1 MTGGGIAQL
10 ARVLGSYPIGRW
22 FESCCRYH
30 SWPVGQEV
38 KTPPFHGGIM
48 GSIPVRVTKSYA
60 RKQRKC
66 VVSEFLF
73 FPKIHSTTY
82 LPLILK
88 ITAFDYL
95 LAVFYVP
102 RKACA
107 LRLFLCPENLS
118 ELFFFLLVLI
128 FVGALC
134 AVLGVLFF
142 FRFNLVRE
150 A

>member
-1 MTGGGIAQL
+1 MS
-10 ARVLGSYPIGRW
+10 VLYTFRKVTIKDRIIK
-22 FESCCRYH
+22 H
-30 SWPVGQEV
+30 V
-38 KTPPFHGGIM
+38 KTKKCRRYGIKSISRQVRKCEKFN
-48 GSIPVRVTKSYA
+48 SIPVRVTKSYA

-88 ITAFDYL
+88 ITVFDYL

-142 FRFNLVRE
+142 FHFNLVRE